1 MNPFKARALSL
12 QLTKAGILLCL
23 PAMIASLLNIGYGL
37 LDAVF
42 FIGLAALFAG
52 MLIRILFWRCPHCR
66 TRLRGPV
73 DKRCPRC
80 GQPLE

>member
-12 QLTKAGILLCL
+12 QLSKLGILLCL
-23 PAMIASLLNIGYGL
+23 SAMIASLLNIGYGL

-42 FIGLAALFAG
+42 FIGLAALFSG